1 MKKYI
6 VHIQGTSNTVGDPTF
21 FIGTGFMG
29 AEFDTHEELKALLRK
44 YATYEKNGKAYWRE
58 EIALSFSLGKTMEAF
73 KAEGDRQCKENGF
86 VDLFSAALVA
96 RKDPFRNLKI
106 VYRPSRWIDKE
117 GNEFPFILIKGDDV
131 IPQYKKLLEILKDLG
146 FYENTI

>member
-6 VHIQGTSNTVGDPTF
+6 VNIDGTSNISSDPTF

-29 AEFDTHEELKALLRK
+29 AEFDTHEELKALLLK
-44 YATYEKNGKAYWRE
+44 YATFKKDGKTYWRK
-58 EIALSFSLGKTMEAF
+58 EIKMTFSLGKTMEAF

-106 VYRPSRWIDKE
+106 IYRPSRWIDKE
-117 GNEFPFILIKGDDV
+117 GNEFAFVLIKGNEV
-131 IPQYKKLLEILKDLG
+131 IPQYKKLSEILKDLG
-146 FYENTI
+146 IYK